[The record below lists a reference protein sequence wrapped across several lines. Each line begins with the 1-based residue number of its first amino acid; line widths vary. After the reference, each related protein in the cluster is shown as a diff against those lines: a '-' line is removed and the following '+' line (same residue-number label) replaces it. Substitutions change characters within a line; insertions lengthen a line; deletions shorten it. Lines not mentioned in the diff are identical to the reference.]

1 MNIYEDIAHRTNNE
15 IYIGVVGPVR
25 SGKSTFVKKLMD
37 LIVIPNIEA
46 EYDKVRARDESPQS
60 GSGKTI
66 MTTEPK
72 FIPDEAVKISIENTE
87 MNVRLI
93 DCVGYM
99 IDGALGATDD
109 SGPRMVQTPWDKK
122 PMEFERA
129 AEVGTKKVICDHST
143 VGIVVTTDGTIG
155 EIEREAYLSA
165 EERVINELKSI
176 NKPFV
181 IVLNSKNP
189 DSDEARELAVSIEE
203 KYHAPVALI
212 NAHELTNEDFEGIFR
227 LILGQFNI
235 NEIKFTLPEFVSSL
249 ENDHWLR
256 ASVLSSI
263 REALNDVYKIDDAL
277 KIGNELAKNENVDGE
292 CEVKCDLGSGEVSV
306 NISLND
312 ALYYEIM
319 SEICEIEI
327 KNDEDLF
334 LNIKELA
341 EVKKEY
347 DRFSDAIRAVDETG
361 YGIVLPEI
369 EDMTLGEPEMVKGA
383 GGYGVKLR
391 ASAPSIHLIRAEINT
406 EISPIVGSGEQ
417 GEEIVSSMLNEY
429 ENDPKHLWESN
440 MLGKSLYELVN
451 DSLHAKLEHIS
462 EDSQKKLS
470 STLSRVINEGANG
483 LICIL
488 L

>member
-37 LIVIPNIEA
+37 LIVIPNIEL
-46 EYDKVRARDESPQS
+46 EYDKERARDESPQS

-87 MNVRLI
+87 MSIRLI

-99 IDGALGATDD
+99 VEGALGGEDEN
-109 SGPRMVQTPWDKK
+109 GPRMVMTPWDKK

-129 AEVGTKKVICDHST
+129 AELGTKKVICDHST
-143 VGIVVTTDGTIG
+143 VGIVITTDGTIG
-155 EIEREAYLSA
+155 EIERSSYNDA
-165 EERVINELKSI
+165 EERVINELKAI

-189 DSDEARELAVSIEE
+189 DSDQARELALAIEE
-203 KYHAPVALI
+203 KHKAPVALI

-235 NEIKFTLPEFVSSL
+235 NEIKFTLPRYVCSL
-249 ENDHWLR
+249 EGEHWLR
-256 ASVLSSI
+256 KSLISSI
-263 REALNDVYKIDDAL
+263 KNSLCDVTKMDDTTILKEALKS
-277 KIGNELAKNENVDGE
+277 NENIASE
-292 CEVKCDLGSGEVSV
+292 PTVKCNLGSGEVLVDITLKDS
-306 NISLND
+306 
-312 ALYYEIM
+312 LYYQIM
-319 SEICEIEI
+319 SEICEVEI
-327 KNDEDLF
+327 TNDEDLF
-334 LNIKELA
+334 LNIKDLA
-341 EVKKEY
+341 EVKRDY
-347 DRFSDAIRAVDETG
+347 DRFSDAIKSVDETG
-361 YGIVLPEI
+361 YGIVLPQI
-369 EDMTLGEPEMVKGA
+369 GDMTLAEPEIVKGA
-383 GGYGVKLR
+383 GGYGIKLR

-417 GEEIVSSMLNEY
+417 GQEIVSSMLSEY
-429 ENDPKHLWESN
+429 ENEPAHLWESN

-462 EDSQKKLS
+462 SDSQKKLS

>member
-1 MNIYEDIAHRTNNE
+1 MNIYEDIAKRTNNE

-37 LIVIPNIEA
+37 LVVIPNIEA
-46 EYDKVRARDESPQS
+46 EYDKERARDESPQS
-60 GSGKTI
+60 GSGKSI

-87 MNVRLI
+87 MSVRLI

-99 IDGALGATDD
+99 IDGALGGEDEN
-109 SGPRMVQTPWDKK
+109 GPRMVQTPWDKK
-122 PMEFERA
+122 PMECERA
-129 AEVGTKKVICDHST
+129 AEIGTKKVICEHST
-143 VGIVVTTDGTIG
+143 VGIVLTTDGTIG
-155 EIEREAYLSA
+155 EIARGAYEIA
-165 EERVINELKSI
+165 EERVINELKAI

-189 DSDEARELAVSIEE
+189 DSDEARELAVSLEE
-203 KYHAPVALI
+203 KYCAPVALI

-227 LILGQFNI
+227 LMLGQFSI
-235 NEIKFTLPEFVSSL
+235 NEIKFMFPQYISSL
-249 ENDHWLR
+249 EGDHWLR
-256 ASVLSSI
+256 ASLISSI
-263 REALNDVYKIDDAL
+263 KAAVNDIEKIDDAL
-277 KIGNELAKNENVDGE
+277 KIGDVLTKNENILGE
-292 CEVKCDLGSGEVSV
+292 PAVKCDLGSGEVEV
-306 NISLND
+306 EILLND
-312 ALYYEIM
+312 ALYYQIM

-327 KNDEDLF
+327 KDDEDLF

-347 DRFSDAIRAVDETG
+347 DRFSEAIKSVDETG

-369 EDMTLGEPEMVKGA
+369 EDMTLGEPEMIKQA

-417 GEEIVSSMLNEY
+417 GEEIVSSMLSEY

>member
-1 MNIYEDIAHRTNNE
+1 MNIYEDIARRTNNE
-15 IYIGVVGPVR
+15 IYIGMVGPVR

-37 LIVIPNIEA
+37 LIVIPNIES
-46 EYDKVRARDESPQS
+46 EYDRERARDESPQS

-72 FIPDEAVKISIENTE
+72 FIPDEAVKISIGSTN
-87 MNVRLI
+87 MSVKLI

-99 IDGALGATDD
+99 VEGALGGEDEN
-109 SGPRMVQTPWDKK
+109 GPRMVQTPWDKK

-129 AEVGTKKVICDHST
+129 AELGTKKVICDHAT

-155 EIEREAYLSA
+155 EIERSAYENA
-165 EERVINELKSI
+165 EERVVNELKAI

-189 DSDEARELAVSIEE
+189 DSDEARELAVSLEE
-203 KYHAPVALI
+203 KYGAPVALV
-212 NAHELTNEDFEGIFR
+212 NAMELSNEDFEGIFR

-235 NEIKFTLPEFVSSL
+235 NEIKFMLPSYVSSL
-249 ENDHWLR
+249 DGSHWLR
-256 ASVLSSI
+256 ASLLSSI
-263 REALNDVYKIDDAL
+263 KGAVEGIGKIDDAL
-277 KIGNELAKNENVDGE
+277 KIGARLSENENILGE
-292 CEVKCDLGSGEVSV
+292 PTVTCDLGSGEVEV
-306 NISLND
+306 KISLKD
-312 ALYYEIM
+312 ELYYQIM
-319 SEICEIEI
+319 SEICETEI

-334 LNIKELA
+334 LNIRELA

-347 DRFSDAIRAVDETG
+347 DRYGDAIRAVSETG

-417 GEEIVSSMLNEY
+417 GEEIVSNMLSEY
-429 ENDPKHLWESN
+429 ESDPKHLWESN
-440 MLGKSLYELVN
+440 MLGKSLYELIN

>member
-1 MNIYEDIAHRTNNE
+1 MNIYEDIARRTNNE

-37 LIVIPNIEA
+37 LMVIPNIEA
-46 EYDKVRARDESPQS
+46 EYDRERARDESPQS

-87 MNVRLI
+87 MSVRLI

-99 IDGALGATDD
+99 IDGALGGEDEN
-109 SGPRMVQTPWDKK
+109 GPRMVQTPWDKK

-129 AEVGTKKVICDHST
+129 AELGTKKVICDHST
-143 VGIVVTTDGTIG
+143 VGIVLTTDATIG
-155 EIEREAYLSA
+155 EIERSAYEVA

-176 NKPFV
+176 KKPFV

-189 DSDEARELAVSIEE
+189 ESDEARELAVSLEE
-203 KYHAPVALI
+203 KYGSPVALI
-212 NAHELTNEDFEGIFR
+212 NAMELSNEDFEGIFR

-235 NEIKFTLPEFVSSL
+235 NEIKFMLPSYVSSL
-249 ENDHWLR
+249 ENSHWLR
-256 ASVLSSI
+256 ASLLSSI
-263 REALNDVYKIDDAL
+263 RDAVSGANKIDDARS
-277 KIGNELAKNENVDGE
+277 IGLSLSENENVLSE
-292 CEVKCDLGSGEVSV
+292 PSVKSDLGSGEVEV
-306 NISLND
+306 EISLKPE
-312 ALYYEIM
+312 LYYQIM

-327 KNDEDLF
+327 NNDEDLF

-347 DRFSDAIRAVDETG
+347 ERYSDAIKSVNETG
-361 YGIVLPEI
+361 YGIVLPKI
-369 EDMTLGEPEMVKGA
+369 EDMALKEPEMVKQA

-406 EISPIVGSGEQ
+406 EISPMVGTGDQ
-417 GEEIVSSMLNEY
+417 GEEIVSSMLSEY
-429 ENDPKHLWESN
+429 ENDPGHLWESN
-440 MLGKSLYELVN
+440 MLGKSLYELIN

-462 EDSQKKLS
+462 DDSQKKLS

>member
-1 MNIYEDIAHRTNNE
+1 MNIYEDIARRTNNE

-25 SGKSTFVKKLMD
+25 SGKSTFLKKLMD

-46 EYDKVRARDESPQS
+46 QYDKERAKDASPQS

-72 FIPDEAVKISIENTE
+72 FIPDEAVKISIENTD
-87 MNVRLI
+87 MSVRLI

-99 IDGALGATDD
+99 VEGALGGEDEN
-109 SGPRMVQTPWDKK
+109 GPRMVQTPWDKK

-143 VGIVVTTDGTIG
+143 VGIVITTDGTIG
-155 EIEREAYLSA
+155 EIGRDAYQNA
-165 EERVINELKSI
+165 EERVVNELKQL
-176 NKPFV
+176 NKPFA

-189 DSDEARELAVSIEE
+189 DSDEARELAVSLEE
-203 KYHAPVALI
+203 KYNSPVALV
-212 NAHELTNEDFEGIFR
+212 NATELSREDFEGIFR
-227 LILGQFNI
+227 LILGQFLI
-235 NEIKFTLPEFVSSL
+235 NEVKFTLPSYVSSL
-249 ENDHWLR
+249 ESTHWLY
-256 ASVLSSI
+256 ASLLSSI
-263 REALNDVYKIDDAL
+263 KEAVSNASKIDDAENIA
-277 KIGNELAKNENVDGE
+277 KMLANNENISNVSSL
-292 CEVKCDLGSGEVSV
+292 KCDLGSGNVEIEIQLKNS
-306 NISLND
+306 
-312 ALYYEIM
+312 LYYQIM
-319 SEICEIEI
+319 SEICGQNI

-334 LNIKELA
+334 LNIRELA

-347 DRFSDAIRAVDETG
+347 EKYCDAIKAVEETG

-369 EDMTLGEPEMVKGA
+369 DDMTLGEPQMLKQA
-383 GGYGVKLR
+383 GGYGIKLR

-406 EISPIVGSGEQ
+406 EISPIIGTGEQ
-417 GEEIVSSMLNEY
+417 GEEIVSRMLTEY
-429 ENDPKHLWESN
+429 ENDPSYLWSSN
-440 MLGKSLYELVN
+440 MLGKSLSELIN

-462 EDSQKKLS
+462 SESQKKLS